1 MTNEEFSNGM
11 ATMLNSYGLKAAV
24 GDQNSFQEIVL
35 DEYEKSLFLTKA
47 QEDLVQALYS
57 GESIEG
63 ESFEHTER
71 LRRYLSKLNKEK
83 SIEADAYKDIL
94 GIDNNSKVFT
104 LPDDLWF
111 ITYEAVKVSSDDCY
125 NGKYV
130 QVIPT
135 RQDEYHRRVNNPFR
149 GASKR
154 RALRLDVED
163 NKVEIVY
170 PLGIDFYY
178 VKYLRKP
185 QPIILQDLPD
195 NLSIN
200 GVSTETECE
209 LKDVLHQKIL
219 ERAVMLAVRS
229 KTLLAQNRD

>member
-11 ATMLNSYGLKAAV
+11 STLLNSYGQKAAV

-35 DEYEKSLFLTKA
+35 DEYEKSFFLTKA

-57 GESIEG
+57 GENIEG

-71 LRRYLSKLNKEK
+71 LRRYLSRLNKEA
-83 SIEADAYKDIL
+83 SIEADAYSDIL
-94 GIDNNSKVFT
+94 GIDTSSKVYT
-104 LPDDLWF
+104 LPDDVWF
-111 ITYEAVKVSSDDCY
+111 ITYEAVKVNSDNCW

-135 RQDEYHRRVNNPFR
+135 RQDEFHRKVKSPFR
-149 GASKR
+149 GANNR
-154 RALRLDVED
+154 RALRLDLDE
-163 NKVEIVY
+163 NRVEIVY

-185 QPIILQDLPD
+185 RPIILQDLPE

-200 GVSTETECE
+200 DVSTETTCE
-209 LKDVLHQKIL
+209 LNDVLHQKIL

-229 KTLLAQNRD
+229 KTLLSTNRE